1 MSCLLKKS
9 FEVSSVGTSFI
20 CHVLSS
26 MECKIHM
33 TYVSIAFEGLNID
46 IFWTF
51 FAGTKIWE
59 VIKHA
64 IDAIEAIDAID
75 AIIK

>member
-1 MSCLLKKS
+1 MH
-9 FEVSSVGTSFI
+9 TQD
-20 CHVLSS
+20 
-26 MECKIHM
+26 
-33 TYVSIAFEGLNID
+33 LN
-46 IFWTF
+46 F
-51 FAGTKIWE
+51 KWE

>member
-1 MSCLLKKS
+1 MQPW
-9 FEVSSVGTSFI
+9 
-20 CHVLSS
+20 
-26 MECKIHM
+26 
-33 TYVSIAFEGLNID
+33 
-46 IFWTF
+46 IFLCSTLD
-51 FAGTKIWE
+51 WE